1 MITKKDYIELHENYS
16 YSFNRENMLNNDD
29 WKKIINCY
37 NNFELSKENVIPK
50 KIHQIWLGSE
60 LPDKYKRLTESWLK
74 YHPDWEYKLWTDSDI
89 KDFDFPNKDIFN
101 SISNLGMKAD
111 LLRIEILNKFGGL
124 YADIDFECLKS
135 FNDMHK
141 LSFYSGIVYG
151 HNVEIAVGLIGSIPN
166 HPILLDYLSNIDYKN
181 GKESVLDI
189 FNVTGPYYFTK
200 IFLRNINDKTKDI
213 VAFPTIYF
221 YPFHNSYY
229 PSKRLFGFDENDK
242 ILINEFIT
250 EDSFA
255 THWWH
260 VSWNK

>member
-1 MITKKDYIELHENYS
+1 MIIKKDYIELHEKYS

-50 KIHQIWLGSE
+50 KIHQIWLGGE
-60 LPDKYKRLTESWLK
+60 LPEEYKRLTDSWLK
-74 YHPDWEYKLWTDSDI
+74 YNPDWEYKLWTDSDI
-89 KDFDFPNKDIFN
+89 DELELINKKTFN
-101 SISNLGMKAD
+101 SIKNLGMKSD
-111 LLRIEILNKFGGL
+111 LLRFEILNKFGGM
-124 YADIDFECLKS
+124 YADVDFECLKPLDDLH
-135 FNDMHK
+135 N

-151 HNVEIAVGLIGSIPN
+151 ENVEINVGLLGSIAN
-166 HPILLDYLSNIDYKN
+166 HPILIDYLNSINYN
-181 GKESVLDI
+181 GNESVYDI
-189 FNVTGPYYFTK
+189 FNTTGPYFFTK
-200 IFLRNINDKTKDI
+200 IFLRNINTNSKDI

-229 PSKRLFGFDENDK
+229 PSKRLFGFDCNDK
-242 ILINEFIT
+242 KIINKFIT